1 MSFAQIILELGN
13 QFRIETTEPNDSH
26 PFVFVQVYYQD
37 LVIGSAKIITDRVD
51 VECITQVNLDSEWSI
66 FVLENGKTLAATF
79 IKFLIKYPNLVRK
92 PEFRFITAVPEHLKE
107 TVANYHFDNGGNTNA
122 TTELMLRT
130 ELKIPNSFKE
140 CDSIIFV
147 QSEIDDNWPDWSLLL
162 GLLQADAYWQ
172 QHLDMERLHLLVKN
186 SVCIIAKEGEKL
198 VGFARV
204 LSDYQELASIWDVVV
219 AKDYENR
226 GIATQMMRH
235 LFTNKKLQPVTQWL
249 LFSDTLAARHIY
261 DKFGFEPAQNLPK
274 RTLVQKLRLQTE
286 PPSYLLPLIDEI
298 RVRSK
303 ANTLVNG
310 VLELDE
316 LQSRAFLFEK
326 KRADLPQ
333 FWRKQ
338 IAFVDDRTYRNSDT
352 YALVILLLSML
363 LVDTYAFRNIAYPY
377 FSGQLDNSTTHQA
390 ADAMIPNVINI
401 TILFLSLLFSTN
413 MTGSQLVGE
422 LSKLHK
428 HSISWEAKRLEIVDL
443 FRNCLIIS
451 ALVAPLCMLSQ
462 YYSEDLLTDVMAQ
475 DDRVAKDASQFL
487 RPNTVI
493 VLPVFLWMCAS
504 QILNSFQYT
513 YLIPAGPINFGIA
526 IFLAEGLSVGKFG
539 MPKMGENGIVVAYV
553 TEASLTALVYYL
565 PLFFSPVFRDL
576 KFWQLCYTS
585 PAFWPRLKNQLYSSS
600 AITATIVFETGLGWH
615 LSALSTKLGLKSQA
629 AYALAFESLLILNH
643 DCWSC
648 RRCDYCRKP

>member
-1 MSFAQIILELGN
+1 MPQ
-13 QFRIETTEPNDSH
+13 
-26 PFVFVQVYYQD
+26 
-37 LVIGSAKIITDRVD
+37 
-51 VECITQVNLDSEWSI
+51 
-66 FVLENGKTLAATF
+66 
-79 IKFLIKYPNLVRK
+79 
-92 PEFRFITAVPEHLKE
+92 
-107 TVANYHFDNGGNTNA
+107 
-122 TTELMLRT
+122 
-130 ELKIPNSFKE
+130 
-140 CDSIIFV
+140 
-147 QSEIDDNWPDWSLLL
+147 
-162 GLLQADAYWQ
+162 
-172 QHLDMERLHLLVKN
+172 
-186 SVCIIAKEGEKL
+186 
-198 VGFARV
+198 
-204 LSDYQELASIWDVVV
+204 
-219 AKDYENR
+219 
-226 GIATQMMRH
+226 
-235 LFTNKKLQPVTQWL
+235 
-249 LFSDTLAARHIY
+249 
-261 DKFGFEPAQNLPK
+261 

-338 IAFVDDRTYRNSDT
+338 IAFVDDRTYRNGDT
-352 YALVILLLSML
+352 YSLVILLLSML

-401 TILFLSLLFSTN
+401 TVLFLSLLFSTN

-428 HSISWEAKRLEIVDL
+428 HSAAWKAKRLEIVDL

-451 ALVAPLCMLSQ
+451 AAVAPLCMLSQ
-462 YYSEDLLTDVMAQ
+462 YYSEHLLTDVMDQ
-475 DDRVAKDASQFL
+475 DDLVAKDASQFL
-487 RPNTVI
+487 KPNTVT
-493 VLPVFLWMCAS
+493 VLPVFLWMCAA
-504 QILNSFQYT
+504 QIMNSFQYT

-539 MPKMGENGIVVAYV
+539 MPRMGENGIVVAYV

-565 PLFFSPVFRDL
+565 PLFLSPVFRDL

-585 PAFWPRLKNQLYSSS
+585 PTFWPRLKNQLYSSS

-615 LSALSTKLGLKSQA
+615 LSALSTKLGLESQA
-629 AYALAFESLLILNH
+629 AFALAFESLLINVLIMIAGAMGGAIIVGSHKGAQNH
-643 DCWSC
+643 ADVYRTSRHAVYMTALLCTIIPVFFAASPEALAFLFNSDDPEILKLLKQIIVLVALGQIGDGAAYAQMLQLRVFNETWIATLLRGTCLALGAVTATALVYTVTWELSV
-648 RRCDYCRKP
+648 